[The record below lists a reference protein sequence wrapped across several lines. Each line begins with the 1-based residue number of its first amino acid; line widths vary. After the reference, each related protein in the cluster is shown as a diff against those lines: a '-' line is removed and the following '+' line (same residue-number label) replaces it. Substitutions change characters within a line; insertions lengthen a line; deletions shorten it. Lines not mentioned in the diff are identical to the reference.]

1 MKNSTIFTVF
11 KKEVARFFK
20 DRRTLTALLMPGIL
34 IYLIYSLM
42 GNAMNS
48 FTSTDKDHSHRIV
61 AVELPESI
69 KTILDGANVILES
82 TTTDKVDET
91 KNLVANGQC
100 DMIVVFPKNFDAD
113 VAAYTPQAGTPA
125 PNVEI
130 YYNSADSKSSNAYT
144 FMTALLNSY
153 ESSMTNKFDVN
164 MGSAKYDLAT
174 EEETAGK
181 ILSMLMPMLLMSLLF
196 SGCMAVAPESIAGEK
211 ERGTI
216 ATLLV
221 TPIKRSHIA
230 IGKIL
235 ALSLMALISGAS
247 STAGTLLSL
256 PKMMGDQVKLN
267 GSFYGITDYVLFT
280 LIILSTVL
288 LLITA
293 ISVISALAKT
303 VKEASTYVMPLMIIS
318 MLLGLTGML
327 GAAVSNSALYLIPLY
342 NSAQSMI
349 AIFSFNANIVNV
361 LVTVASNAVFTV
373 IGIYALAKMFNSEKI
388 MFNK

>member
-48 FTSTDKDHSHRIV
+48 YTSTAKDHSHRIV

-69 KTILDGANVILES
+69 KTILGGANVILES

-91 KNLVANGQC
+91 KNLVANGHR

-181 ILSMLMPMLLMSLLF
+181 LLSMLMPMLLMSLLF

-303 VKEASTYVMPLMIIS
+303 VKEASTYVMPLMIIFS
-318 MLLGLTGML
+318 LLNIFASAYIPITVKTAFEATVTKTLTIF
-327 GAAVSNSALYLIPLY
+327 AL
-342 NSAQSMI
+342 NEKI
-349 AIFSFNANIVNV
+349 AIM
-361 LVTVASNAVFTV
+361 LC
-373 IGIYALAKMFNSEKI
+373 ALL
-388 MFNK
+388 

>member
-91 KNLVANGQC
+91 KNLVANGQRN
-100 DMIVVFPKNFDAD
+100 MIVVFPKNFDAD

-164 MGSAKYDLAT
+164 MG
-174 EEETAGK
+174 
-181 ILSMLMPMLLMSLLF
+181 
-196 SGCMAVAPESIAGEK
+196 
-211 ERGTI
+211 
-216 ATLLV
+216 
-221 TPIKRSHIA
+221 
-230 IGKIL
+230 
-235 ALSLMALISGAS
+235 
-247 STAGTLLSL
+247 
-256 PKMMGDQVKLN
+256 N
-267 GSFYGITDYVLFT
+267 
-280 LIILSTVL
+280 
-288 LLITA
+288 
-293 ISVISALAKT
+293 
-303 VKEASTYVMPLMIIS
+303 
-318 MLLGLTGML
+318 
-327 GAAVSNSALYLIPLY
+327 
-342 NSAQSMI
+342 
-349 AIFSFNANIVNV
+349 
-361 LVTVASNAVFTV
+361 
-373 IGIYALAKMFNSEKI
+373 
-388 MFNK
+388 